1 MISTIEPLSE
11 YSPEEI
17 AACNVPSSVEL
28 RGAGL
33 QQGAKMVTV
42 VRMTSPENYAESTND
57 PLDANPQLADPNTS
71 NPSTLTDEASSE
83 LNVAL
88 SVAIA
93 AGRHVRDQRAKIAE
107 LSASV
112 ATKSSDNDPVTEV
125 DTSTEQLVRRL
136 LSTVRPNDTVFGEE
150 SGGELPEE
158 GTVWVVDPIDG
169 TVNFLY
175 GIPFYS
181 VSLAAQ
187 VNGETI
193 AGVVVDVAH
202 DLTYFASRD
211 GGAYVRKGALEHET
225 TEPRVV
231 ASDKQLSVSLKHDLS
246 HALVST
252 GFGYTAS
259 RRHVQGTV
267 VSAMLEIVRDIRR
280 LGSAALDLC
289 HVAEGSVDAHYE
301 HGLNLWDYAA
311 GVLIAREA
319 GARISVPQR
328 TSPGS
333 DGELLMVAHPEL
345 FDELKDGLARAGGLD
360 PIPSE

>member
-42 VRMTSPENYAESTND
+42 VRMSSPENYAESTND

-231 ASDKQLSVSLKHDLS
+231 ASDKQLSVSRKHDLS

-259 RRHVQGTV
+259 RRYVQGTV

-289 HVAEGSVDAHYE
+289 HVAESSVDAHYE
-301 HGLNLWDYAA
+301 HGLNVWDYAA